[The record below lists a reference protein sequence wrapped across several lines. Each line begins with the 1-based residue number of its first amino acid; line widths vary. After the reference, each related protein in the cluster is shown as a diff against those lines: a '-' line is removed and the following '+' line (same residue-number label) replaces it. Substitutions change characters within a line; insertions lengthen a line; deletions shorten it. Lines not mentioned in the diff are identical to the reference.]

1 MKYFEKFPLVW
12 HQLIGVK
19 EDDQVLL
26 QNLTRRV
33 MVVKKI
39 RDIEGLLLP
48 YTVFDGETPRSFA
61 ERVYGSFELFWIPC
75 LINGIM
81 DIVEDWPKPERRI
94 IEELTARYGL
104 DGMWDV
110 KYYVDEF
117 GHETDPRA
125 IRLAYGLG
133 SMDDSTIIT
142 NYGLTGI
149 TYHDDAINKNEAKR
163 NIQVLDPDYVSSF
176 VNQLE
181 QELTK

>member
-12 HQLIGVK
+12 HQLVGVK

-33 MVVKKI
+33 MVLPKI

-48 YTVFDGETPRSFA
+48 YEIFDGETPRSFA

-75 LINGIM
+75 MINGIM
-81 DIVEDWPKPERRI
+81 DISKDWPKPERRVV
-94 IEELTARYGL
+94 EELTNEYGL

-110 KYYVDEF
+110 KYYVDQF
-117 GHETDPRA
+117 GRETDARA
-125 IRLAYGLG
+125 IKMAYGLNL
-133 SMDDSTIIT
+133 DEQTIIA
-142 NYGLTGI
+142 NYGLTPV
-149 TYHDDAINKNEAKR
+149 TYHDDAINKNDAKR
-163 NIQVLDPDYVSSF
+163 SIKVLDPDYVSTF